1 MSKSVNQASSPLVDV
16 QLVSQ
21 YSLTS
26 RLKVPGLSQVNNLP
40 IVNPL
45 ASDTSNSPFDSRS
58 RASESQADNEPPS
71 LPMNQ
76 HGINNHI
83 PLGSL
88 GTNEEGTVN
97 LFSGDT
103 ATARLVSDVTPRE
116 QKDDFIPRFGKQDSL
131 MNPIGAPE
139 PQPLGPITEHV
150 SQESIHEEEGDKD

>member
-1 MSKSVNQASSPLVDV
+1 M
-16 QLVSQ
+16 
-21 YSLTS
+21 
-26 RLKVPGLSQVNNLP
+26 NNLP
-40 IVNPL
+40 MVNPL

-76 HGINNHI
+76 HGLNNHI

-116 QKDDFIPRFGKQDSL
+116 
-131 MNPIGAPE
+131 
-139 PQPLGPITEHV
+139 
-150 SQESIHEEEGDKD
+150 